1 MHTLALP
8 EAASS
13 RLAFVFRALERHYGW
28 EPEYEDPFFE
38 HILDAGFNA
47 ATVQQAFVL
56 AQIVEDL
63 GPLTVRG
70 AFYRAVSAGLFPG
83 TDLKHYGAAQRII
96 LKLRRCDCVSYGK
109 IVDSTRR
116 RLRPSSW
123 NGISDFMETV
133 ASAYRRD
140 FWTRQ
145 ETHVEVFV
153 EKDAMSGVLEPVT
166 RELNVNL
173 NVTRGFC
180 SETMVMEIAQC
191 WNMITKPIQVY
202 YLGDHDP
209 AGLDIERDLCK
220 KLGAMCDRGFNW
232 DRLAVTAQDFF
243 DTDVIGFPVK
253 KNAAKI
259 KWEPYVN
266 QFGDRCVEADAI
278 NPGDIRDRLKAA
290 IESHIDLAEWER
302 LRQIEELERQSV
314 KQFVLAQK
322 GGAT

>member
-1 MHTLALP
+1 
-8 EAASS
+8 
-13 RLAFVFRALERHYGW
+13 
-28 EPEYEDPFFE
+28 
-38 HILDAGFNA
+38 
-47 ATVQQAFVL
+47 
-56 AQIVEDL
+56 
-63 GPLTVRG
+63 
-70 AFYRAVSAGLFPG
+70 VSAGLFPG

-96 LKLRRCDCVSYGK
+96 LKLRRGRCVSYGK

-116 RLRPSSW
+116 RFRPSSW
-123 NGISDFMETV
+123 NDITAFMETV
-133 ASAYRRD
+133 ASAYRLD

-180 SETMVMEIAQC
+180 SETMVVEIAQC
-191 WNMITKPIQVY
+191 WNTITKPIQVY

-209 AGLDIERDLCK
+209 AGLDIERDLRK

-243 DTDVIGFPVK
+243 DSDVIGFPVK
-253 KNAAKI
+253 KQAARI

-266 QFGDRCVEADAI
+266 QFGDRCVEVDAI

-322 GGAT
+322 GVAA

>member
-1 MHTLALP
+1 MNTLSP
-8 EAASS
+8 KSPGKS
-13 RLAFVFRALERHYGW
+13 RLAPILRTLKRKHGW
-28 EPEYEDPFFE
+28 EPKYEDPFFE
-38 HILDAGFNA
+38 DILKAGFNA
-47 ATVQQAFVL
+47 ATVLAAFVL

-63 GPLTVRG
+63 GPITVRG

-83 TDLKHYGAAQRII
+83 TDHKHYGAAQRMI

-116 RLRPSSW
+116 RFRPSSW

-133 ASAYRRD
+133 ASAYRLD

-145 ETHVEVFV
+145 KTHVEVFV

-166 RELNVNL
+166 KELNVNL

-180 SETMVMEIAQC
+180 SETMVMDIAQC
-191 WNMITKPIQVY
+191 WNQITKPIQVY

-209 AGLDIERDLCK
+209 AGLDIERDLRK
-220 KLGAMCDRGFNW
+220 KLSQMCGRAFDW
-232 DRLAVTAQDFF
+232 ERLAVTAQDFF
-243 DTDVIGFPVK
+243 DTEVIGFPVK
-253 KNAAKI
+253 KAAARI

-266 QFGDRCVEADAI
+266 QFGDRCVEVDAI

-290 IESHIDLAEWER
+290 IESHIDMAEWER

-314 KQFVLAQK
+314 QQFVLAQK
-322 GGAT
+322 GAT